1 MGQTQSGVRKVLSDA
16 AHDLRFFS
24 WVLVSMRG
32 RGRQDHSAPIT
43 LRRLLPGNAGALGAP
58 GTVGVRS
65 ESAGREA
72 SRSLGKT
79 PRPGGNPPG
88 RRVCVRADSACLPK
102 ALEELFGGSPSGR
115 ILGCIERIELDPAP
129 DVIVVAAVRQTGGVG
144 AP

>member
-1 MGQTQSGVRKVLSDA
+1 M
-16 AHDLRFFS
+16 DL
-24 WVLVSMRG
+24 
-32 RGRQDHSAPIT
+32 
-43 LRRLLPGNAGALGAP
+43 
-58 GTVGVRS
+58 RS